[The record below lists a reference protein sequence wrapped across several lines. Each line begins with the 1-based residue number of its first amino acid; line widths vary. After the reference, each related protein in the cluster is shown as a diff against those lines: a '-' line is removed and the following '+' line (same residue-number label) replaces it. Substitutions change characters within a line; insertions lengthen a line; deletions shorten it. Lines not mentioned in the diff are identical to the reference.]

1 MRQANEDDDE
11 DISIIEEDDNN
22 NNNNNGSSR
31 WNNKSNENELK
42 FSSEWVPDNQV
53 TGCKACDIQ
62 FTITIRRHHCRC
74 CGCIF
79 CAKCSRNKI
88 PLQSAEKNFKYIK
101 ARVCDKCFSLSLKT
115 SYFEKVDIKISSPP
129 LKLSSSSLSSSTTS
143 SSTSSLPNSIS
154 NSQLSSVLQDENS
167 NTTSNTSNTSNNN
180 NSNNNNNN
188 NSKWNK
194 GTVVTEKDINNS
206 VQEEIKEIQIEYR
219 KLREQAN
226 ELQRQ
231 RDDAYRKA
239 TDYLNKGHSE
249 HYQSMLT
256 KGKNNHQLMEETN
269 WKAARKIFY
278 ERNYHSLTSIDQSN
292 TIHSID
298 FYGLSLNETIVI
310 FQEKIKL
317 LQLNL
322 INNSVLNLIN
332 IGQDSGGCNVNSTN
346 NTSSNDE
353 NIVEDLKNYLS
364 LYFKNEVKDLKGTVV
379 VVILGDK
386 HIQLL
391 FNK

>member
-1 MRQANEDDDE
+1 MQTAIGDEDDE
-11 DISIIEEDDNN
+11 QDISIIEDDEIKSTNN
-22 NNNNNGSSR
+22 TSSGGGGR
-31 WNNKSNENELK
+31 NELR

-53 TGCKACDIQ
+53 TGCKACKVQ

-79 CAKCSRNKI
+79 CSKCSRNKI
-88 PLQSAEKNFKYIK
+88 PLQSNELNFKYIK

-115 SYFEKVDIKISSPP
+115 SYFEKVDIKVSSP
-129 LKLSSSSLSSSTTS
+129 LRQSTSSSSLSNSAS
-143 SSTSSLPNSIS
+143 SSTISLPSSMS
-154 NSQLSSVLQDENS
+154 NSQLCD
-167 NTTSNTSNTSNNN
+167 NTSNSSYSSN
-180 NSNNNNNN
+180 NNNNNN

-194 GTVVTEKDINNS
+194 GTIVTEKDINHS
-206 VQEEIKEIQIEYR
+206 VQEEIKEIQQEYK

-226 ELQRQ
+226 ELQIQ
-231 RDDAYRKA
+231 RDESYRKA
-239 TDYLNKGHSE
+239 TEYLQKGHNDL
-249 HYQSMLT
+249 YQSMLN
-256 KGKNNHQLMEETN
+256 KGKSCHQQMEETN

-278 ERNYHSLTSIDQSN
+278 ERNYHTLTSIDQSN

-317 LQLNL
+317 FQLNL

-332 IGQDSGGCNVNSTN
+332 IGQDN
-346 NTSSNDE
+346 NTSSSNNVNTNTTTTTAAAVAED
-353 NIVEDLKNYLS
+353 NIVEDLKNYLQ
-364 LYFKNEVKDLKGTVV
+364 LYFKNDVKDLKGSVV
-379 VVILGDK
+379 VVILGDR

-391 FNK
+391 FSNK